1 MDCTVRREFAFPW
14 AATMFWVV
22 RNTSAS
28 ALTTDALRWSAPSNR
43 TLERE
48 NGSLAETSSAQIGQT
63 LYESPR
69 PPRQASQRAMRRD
82 CFHKQ
87 GAATSIHGGSSA
99 KLQGTRALVSCLRP
113 SGHTGVIRR
122 RQASAASSPEL
133 SPDGEKGALLFRD
146 TGNRYARRE
155 QRFR

>member
-28 ALTTDALRWSAPSNR
+28 ALTRDALLWSAPSNR
-43 TLERE
+43 TLVRE
-48 NGSLAETSSAQIGQT
+48 TDSLVETSSAPIGQT

-69 PPRQASQRAMRRD
+69 PPRQASRRAMRGD

-87 GAATSIHGGSSA
+87 DAATSIHDASSA
-99 KLQGTRALVSCLRP
+99 KRQATRALVSCLRP
-113 SGHTGVIRR
+113 SGRKGEIRR
-122 RQASAASSPEL
+122 HRASAASSPE
-133 SPDGEKGALLFRD
+133 PVRDGEKGALLYRD
-146 TGNRYARRE
+146 TGNPYARRE